1 MDKANAADWILRRVV
16 DPSRAAELVG
26 DQLESH
32 PDDGRFRFW
41 LSIARLFF
49 VFFWPT
55 LISYMLAVVGGLL
68 FSFYPFLLAMS
79 RRAALSG
86 HHGSPTPI
94 FETAYYLLL
103 SVLLWVATTFSLV
116 RFGFRSE
123 LSRVGL
129 IGALLCTAAA
139 CLLWMPY
146 VSAALLALTIA
157 CALFYLSSSRRR
169 RALGVLLGVIA
180 LGWITTRIL
189 VHLPPGS
196 QGFFIPKWQLFLAIG
211 LVPLVEATA
220 SLFLHKRLLAKD

>member
-1 MDKANAADWILRRVV
+1 MDKANAAEWILRRVV

-41 LSIARLFF
+41 LLIVRLFF
-49 VFFWPT
+49 VFSWPT
-55 LISYMLAVVGGLL
+55 LISYVLAVIGGLL
-68 FSFYPFLLAMS
+68 FSFYPFVMAMS
-79 RRAALSG
+79 KRAVYG

-94 FETAYYLLL
+94 FETIYYLFL

-139 CLLWMPY
+139 CLLWLPY
-146 VSAALLALTIA
+146 VPAALLALTIA
-157 CALFYLSSSRRR
+157 CGLFYLSSSRRR
-169 RALGVLLGVIA
+169 RALGILSIVTA
-180 LGWITTRIL
+180 LGWLTARLL
-189 VHLPPGS
+189 VHFPHGS
-196 QGFFIPKWQLFLAIG
+196 QGFFIPKWQLFLAVG

-220 SLFLHKRLLAKD
+220 SLLLHKRLLAKD

>member
-1 MDKANAADWILRRVV
+1 MDKANVAEWILRRVV
-16 DPSRAAELVG
+16 DSSRAAELVG

-32 PDDGRFRFW
+32 PGDGRLRFW
-41 LSIARLFF
+41 LLIVRLFL
-49 VFFWPT
+49 VFSWPT
-55 LISYMLAVVGGLL
+55 LISYVLAVIGGLL
-68 FSFYPFLLAMS
+68 FSFYPFLVAMS
-79 RRAALSG
+79 RRALSG

-94 FETAYYLLL
+94 FETIYYLFL

-123 LSRVGL
+123 LSRAGL

-139 CLLWMPY
+139 CLLWLPH
-146 VSAALLALTIA
+146 VPAALLVLTIA

-169 RALGVLLGVIA
+169 RALGILSIVIA
-180 LGWITTRIL
+180 LGWLTTRLLI
-189 VHLPPGS
+189 HPPRGS
-196 QGFFIPKWQLFLAIG
+196 EGFFIPRWQLFWAMG